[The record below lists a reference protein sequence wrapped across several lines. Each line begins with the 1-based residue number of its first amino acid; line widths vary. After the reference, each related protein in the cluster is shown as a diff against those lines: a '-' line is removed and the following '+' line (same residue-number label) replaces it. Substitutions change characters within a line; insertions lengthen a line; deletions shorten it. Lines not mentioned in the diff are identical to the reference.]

1 MDLKIVAKVVN
12 PAIVLGMAIGLG
24 AVNMAFADTSAT
36 GPAGGPPEE
45 DDRYS
50 MSKLEN
56 GYLRLDKKTGDL
68 AHCVIDG
75 HDAWKCVILPETKS
89 KRQERLEAL
98 QAENA
103 YLKRRQEAMAARLV
117 EVEETLFELRDQLN
131 ATSDGGT
138 KKPIISKEK
147 RKRLNEA
154 LDLGEAMVS
163 RFGDMMRGLKEDAEK
178 LGSKLID

>member
-1 MDLKIVAKVVN
+1 MDLKSDKKALS
-12 PAIVLGMAIGLG
+12 PAIALGTAIALSVAGI
-24 AVNMAFADTSAT
+24 AFAETSDT
-36 GPAGGPPEE
+36 GPAGGPPAD

-56 GYLRLDKKTGDL
+56 GYLRLDRKTGDL
-68 AHCVIDG
+68 THCVIDG

-98 QAENA
+98 QAENS

-117 EVEETLFELRDQLN
+117 EVEETLFDLRDQLN

>member
-1 MDLKIVAKVVN
+1 MDLNIVGTVVS
-12 PAIVLGMAIGLG
+12 PAIALAIGLG
-24 AVNMAFADTSAT
+24 TTFADASDS
-36 GPAGGPPEE
+36 GPPVD

-68 AHCVIDG
+68 THCVIDG

-131 ATSDGGT
+131 TPSDGGT

-163 RFGDMMRGLKEDAEK
+163 RFGEMMRGLKEDAEK